1 MDAREGQNEVSR
13 RPPALPCRPLT
24 APPGRGVPPA
34 ADNYIPRPFLA
45 TILSHESPSDR
56 PSDPEPKQL
65 FDAALL
71 GSLAATTRLL
81 EAGVHPNAYRD
92 PFGATALLVAARGGH
107 RRLCAALLQAGA
119 EVDATD
125 ATGETPLAAAVR
137 KVRPEVVRLLLEHA
151 ADRSRADRWDRLP
164 LASVLVGPQSNPAE
178 QSIAAL
184 LGARSAEAKQ
194 RLTAEAET
202 ARAAARAAEHE
213 RLVAEAEAAA
223 AEHASVAGARS
234 EEARRAVEARRL
246 CRPHAWVPNAE
257 AAPGGRREAHPAEW
271 AYPADAEARAAAAEA
286 AAAAAAEA
294 AAAARKAAEWQGR
307 FNPLQ
312 ARARPDNAPPRHHAH
327 WNKKRQC
334 WEPEPPGAP
343 APDVR
348 ALRAE
353 PSRVASLSG
362 FERLVLG

>member
-1 MDAREGQNEVSR
+1 M
-13 RPPALPCRPLT
+13 
-24 APPGRGVPPA
+24 
-34 ADNYIPRPFLA
+34 
-45 TILSHESPSDR
+45 
-56 PSDPEPKQL
+56 
-65 FDAALL
+65 
-71 GSLAATTRLL
+71 
-81 EAGVHPNAYRD
+81 HPNAYRD

-137 KVRPEVVRLLLEHA
+137 KMRPEVVRLLLEHG

-257 AAPGGRREAHPAEW
+257 AAPGERREAHPAEW
-271 AYPADAEARAAAAEA
+271 AYRADAEAR
-286 AAAAAAEA
+286 AAAAEA

-343 APDVR
+343 APDAR